1 MKGIGMDLKGYFR
14 KVKDLEKKIQDRD
27 FYVVSLATQDGGK
40 PGVMTQVS
48 RRVGCQL
55 IVEGKAREAD
65 ETEIAKFVADVA
77 ARRLAHEKQE
87 AVSRIQVQVISD
99 PMGLLRP
106 EAEAGK
112 E

>member
-1 MKGIGMDLKGYFR
+1 MDLKGYFR
-14 KVKDLEKKIQDRD
+14 KVKELEKKFQDRE

-40 PGVMTQVS
+40 AGVLTQVS

-55 IVEGKAREAD
+55 IVEGKARRAD
-65 ETEIAKFVADVA
+65 EDEVAKFQADLA

-87 AVSRIQVQVISD
+87 AISRIQVQVISD
-99 PMGLLRP
+99 PMGLLRN
-106 EAEAGK
+106 ETETGK

>member
-1 MKGIGMDLKGYFR
+1 MDLKGYFR
-14 KVKDLEKKIQDRD
+14 QVKDLEKKIQDRD
-27 FYVVSLATQDGGK
+27 FYIMSLATQDGGRA
-40 PGVMTQVS
+40 GVLTQVA

-55 IVEGKAREAD
+55 IVEGKARQATD
-65 ETEIAKFVADVA
+65 EEIAKFQGDQT

-99 PMGLLRP
+99 PMGLLRTEP
-106 EAEAGK
+106 EMGK

>member
-1 MKGIGMDLKGYFR
+1 MDLKGYFR

-40 PGVMTQVS
+40 AGVMTQVS

-55 IVEGKAREAD
+55 IVEGKAREAKDD
-65 ETEIAKFVADVA
+65 EVAKFEAELA

-99 PMGLLRP
+99 PMGLLRTDP
-106 EAEAGK
+106 ETGK

>member
-1 MKGIGMDLKGYFR
+1 MDLKGYFK
-14 KVKDLEKKIQDRD
+14 KVKDLEKKIQARD
-27 FYVVSLATQDGGK
+27 FYIVSLATQDGGK
-40 PGVMTQVS
+40 AGVLTQVS

-65 ETEIAKFVADVA
+65 EDEIARFVADLA

-99 PMGLLRP
+99 PMGLLRNDS
-106 EAEAGK
+106 ETGK